1 MRLDKL
7 WPEKV
12 ANNWDIVCLAEEFI
26 KGFDDYERFE
36 RKHKNLYGV
45 CDDGSIEKGV
55 GHVHAAFTELQP
67 EAVNEGMGVINQE
80 MLARARGRAARARPV
95 GDWNAL
101 FGRSKK
107 EFGIQAHHVS
117 RWISVSIWEGG

>member
-45 CDDGSIEKGV
+45 CDDGSIEK
-55 GHVHAAFTELQP
+55 AWATSTLP
-67 EAVNEGMGVINQE
+67 SPN
-80 MLARARGRAARARPV
+80 
-95 GDWNAL
+95 
-101 FGRSKK
+101 
-107 EFGIQAHHVS
+107 
-117 RWISVSIWEGG
+117 